1 MTAELG
7 SADAYCRRLLKGH
20 YENFWVA
27 SPLVPRH
34 LRPDFARLYAY
45 CRTVDDLG
53 DESPSPEAAGERLR
67 AWREDVRRLFAGGR
81 PVHPVLVALTETVRA
96 HDLPADPFLDLI
108 SANLQD
114 QRVAAY
120 GTWEELLAYCRWSA
134 APVGR
139 VVLRLFGFRDAR
151 LDALSDDVC
160 IGLQLANFAQDVAVD
175 RGKGRTYL
183 LQPEI
188 AELGY
193 PGAVRAMCER
203 AAGLLRSGH
212 ELEAS
217 VGSRR
222 LRGQLALYRLGGEA
236 ILRAIA
242 RAGYRTDRI
251 RPSMPMTAKVGLLI
265 EALLL
270 RRSRARDD
278 DVRDYR
284 TV

>member
-1 MTAELG
+1 MSGELER
-7 SADAYCRRLLKGH
+7 ADAFCRRLLQGH

-27 SPLVPRH
+27 SPLVPRR

-53 DESPSPEAAGERLR
+53 DESPSAEVAEERLG
-67 AWREDVRRLFAGGR
+67 AWRDDVRRIFGGGV
-81 PVHPVLVALTETVRA
+81 PVHPVLVALARTVRT
-96 HDLPADPFLDLI
+96 HDLPGEPFLDLI

-114 QRVAAY
+114 QRVGTYA
-120 GTWEELLAYCRWSA
+120 TWEELLAYCRWSA

-139 VVLRLFGFRDAR
+139 VVLRLFGIRDAR

-160 IGLQLANFAQDVAVD
+160 IGLQLANFAQDVSVD
-175 RGKGRTYL
+175 AGKGRTYL
-183 LQPEI
+183 LQTEI

-203 AAGLLRSGH
+203 ASGLLHSGH

-217 VGSRR
+217 VTSRR
-222 LRGQLALYRLGGEA
+222 LRGQLALYRTGGES

-242 RAGYRTDRI
+242 RAGYRTDEV
-251 RPSMPMTAKVGLLI
+251 RPSVPMTAKVGLLLQ
-265 EALLL
+265 AL
-270 RRSRARDD
+270 RNRSRARDE

>member
-1 MTAELG
+1 VSEELER
-7 SADAYCRRLLKGH
+7 ADAYCRRLLKGH

-27 SPLVPRH
+27 SPLVPRR

-53 DESPSPEAAGERLR
+53 DESPSSEVAIERLG
-67 AWREDVRRLFAGGR
+67 AWREDVQRIFGGGL
-81 PVHPVLVALTETVRA
+81 PVHPVLVALTGTVRT
-96 HDLPADPFLDLI
+96 HDLPAEPFLDLI

-114 QRVAAY
+114 QRV
-120 GTWEELLAYCRWSA
+120 GTYASWEELLAYCRWSA

-139 VVLRLFGFRDAR
+139 VVLRLFGIRDAR

-160 IGLQLANFAQDVAVD
+160 IALQLANFAQDVSVD
-175 RGKGRTYL
+175 AGKGRTYL
-183 LQPEI
+183 LQPEV

-203 AAGLLRSGH
+203 ASGLLPSGH
-212 ELEAS
+212 ELEAR
-217 VGSRR
+217 VTSRR
-222 LRGQLALYRLGGEA
+222 LRGQLALYRTGGEA

-242 RAGYRTDRI
+242 RAGYRTDEV
-251 RPSMPMTAKVGLLI
+251 RPSVPMTAKVGLLLQ
-265 EALLL
+265 ALQN
-270 RRSRARDD
+270 RSRARDE